1 MDKIVLTREKE
12 TLLIPLFAKA
22 KETEKKHPIIIDRK
36 AVEIVNQ
43 IDYDFKSLKIPE
55 KTKLMMCLRAKLI
68 DNFAKDFL
76 SGNKESIALHLGCG
90 LDSRYNRIENP
101 DVDWYDVD
109 FKEVID
115 IRKHFFQESN
125 NYHMIPSSVT
135 EKEWLEKI
143 PGKISEEIPEEI
155 SGENKQYIVIAEGLF
170 MYLKED
176 EIKTLISRLKERM
189 GSYTLIF
196 DAFSVLTAKKVKNQ
210 PSIKKT
216 GATIYWGIDNPEE
229 LTGWGTGI
237 RFIEEQYFT
246 SNEEI
251 EKLDI
256 LAKIPFKVANLFS
269 IAKKAHRVLIYRVG

>member
-1 MDKIVLTREKE
+1 MDKIVLTEEKE
-12 TLLIPLFAKA
+12 TLLIPLFAKS
-22 KETEKKHPIIIDRK
+22 KETGKKHPIIIDKK
-36 AVEIVNQ
+36 AVEIVNR
-43 IDYDFKSLKIPE
+43 IDYDFESLKIPE
-55 KTKLMMCLRAKLI
+55 KTKLMMCLRTKLI
-68 DNFAKDFL
+68 DNFVRDFL
-76 SGNKESIALHLGCG
+76 LKNNEVIALHLGCG
-90 LDSRYNRIENP
+90 LDSRYDRVGNP

-115 IRKHFFQESN
+115 IRKHFFKETA

-143 PGKISEEIPEEI
+143 PEKI
-155 SGENKQYIVIAEGLF
+155 SGENKQYIVIAEGLL

-176 EIKTLISRLKERM
+176 EIKTLISRLKERI

-196 DAFSVLTAKKVKNQ
+196 DAFSVLTAKKVNNH

-216 GATIYWGIDNPEE
+216 EAKVYWGIDNPAG
-229 LTGWGTGI
+229 LTEWGLGI

-251 EKLDI
+251 EKLGT
-256 LAKIPFKVANLFS
+256 LTKTTFKVANLFPIS
-269 IAKKAHRVLIYRVG
+269 KKAHRLLIYQILD